1 MAPEVGRHPEGHLV
15 QAPASGPK
23 DLKTWGVWGPPLTH
37 PSVRTRGTRVG
48 TGERCPFLR
57 CLLDLPLQGLQVTGG
72 RGKELTGRIA

>member
-37 PSVRTRGTRVG
+37 PSVRTRATRVG
-48 TGERCPFLR
+48 TGE
-57 CLLDLPLQGLQVTGG
+57 
-72 RGKELTGRIA
+72 